1 MSETP
6 AALERRI
13 IKRLHPLDTTAG
25 QPGGSDFDLNPH
37 LRSPRAQLV
46 DAAVLVP
53 IVLRPTGPTV
63 LFTRRADTLTKHSG
77 QVSFPGGRCDP
88 GETAVETALREA
100 EEEIALAPRH
110 VRPLALADAYE
121 TVTAYRIAPVL
132 AFVDP
137 GAALRAAPDEVAEIF
152 EAPWAWLMDPA
163 NQVLHMREAD
173 AALPRRRWYALDWE
187 GRNIWGATAGMLRG
201 LWRRLYDEPPPA

>member
-1 MSETP
+1 MSEPP

-13 IKRLHPLDTTAG
+13 VERLRPLDSAVG
-25 QPGGSDFDLNPH
+25 DPGGSDFELNPH
-37 LRSPRAQLV
+37 LRTPRVEWV

-53 IVLRPTGPTV
+53 ILLRPAGPTV
-63 LFTRRADTLTKHSG
+63 LFTRRADALRRHSG

-100 EEEIALAPRH
+100 EEEVALDRRF
-110 VRPLALADAYE
+110 VRPLALADFYE
-121 TVTAYRIAPVL
+121 TVTGYRIAPVV
-132 AFVDP
+132 AFVEE
-137 GAALRAAPDEVAEIF
+137 GFALTAAPDEVAEVF

-163 NQVLHMREAD
+163 NQVLHEREAD
-173 AALPRRRWYALDWE
+173 AALPRRRWYALDWQ

-201 LWRRLYDEPPPA
+201 LWTRLYG